1 MAATKNKPVL
11 KHLKEHYTSATYPT
25 DVGSIDILSKA
36 DRIAARIFVKNG
48 EAYAIEVSNFPLEI
62 IRRIIT
68 SEHVSDRMRDEI
80 LSKYGKDLTNPE
92 IVSYCLKNSIIPEES
107 LNEYRKDLFLGACD
121 YVALLNEATFK
132 WNPNVT
138 STKLTAPPIRLDK
151 LWRIVEAR
159 QEEMERIADV
169 FNVGVEKIRDLDFKK
184 TQHSPPPSTQDEANI
199 YSLASGEWSILDFA
213 RQFGMSLFL
222 ATHEMENLWLKQGI
236 ELIYDSEFK
245 IKPTFQQVEEAHT
258 KNAETQI
265 FESSS
270 LEEQTKNYHS
280 ETVAVSNKTVDS
292 EIEKIKE
299 EISYI
304 QVKLEE
310 IKNRL
315 EGLHE

>member
-1 MAATKNKPVL
+1 VAATKTKPVL

-68 SEHVSDRMRDEI
+68 SEHVSERMRDEI
-80 LSKYGKDLTNPE
+80 LSKYGKDLTNPSVVE
-92 IVSYCLKNSIIPEES
+92 YCLQNNIAPEES
-107 LNEYRKDLFLGACD
+107 LNEYCKDLFLGACD

-132 WNPNVT
+132 WNPNVHP
-138 STKLTAPPIRLDK
+138 TKLTAPPIRLDK

-159 QEEMERIADV
+159 QSEMERIADV
-169 FNVGVEKIRDLDFKK
+169 FNIGVEKIRELDFKK

-213 RQFGMSLFL
+213 RQFGMSLFM
-222 ATHEMENLWLKQGI
+222 ATHEMEKLWLKQGI
-236 ELIYDSEFK
+236 EFIYDSEFK
-245 IKPTFQQVEEAHT
+245 IKPTTQQVEQSHSQNE
-258 KNAETQI
+258 K
-265 FESSS
+265 
-270 LEEQTKNYHS
+270 QTKPLVS
-280 ETVAVSNKTVDS
+280 EELIKEPTTQPTVAVPQKNIKN
-292 EIEKIKE
+292 EIEKLKE
-299 EISYI
+299 EISYMQI
-304 QVKLEE
+304 KLEE

-315 EGLHE
+315 EGLNE